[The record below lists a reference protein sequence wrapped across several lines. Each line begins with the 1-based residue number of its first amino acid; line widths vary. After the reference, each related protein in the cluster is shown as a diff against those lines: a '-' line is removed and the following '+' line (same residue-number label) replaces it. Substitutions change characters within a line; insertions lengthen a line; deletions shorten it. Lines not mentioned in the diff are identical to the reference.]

1 MNYISNNTLYESTSF
16 WNNMPQFFRLNSPP
30 ESGGARGGLNKGLYI
45 PTDDTDFTD
54 YLRGSAKKLYN
65 LYNP

>member
-1 MNYISNNTLYESTSF
+1 
-16 WNNMPQFFRLNSPP
+16 MPQFFRLNSPP

-54 YLRGSAKKLYN
+54 YLRGSAKKSV
-65 LYNP
+65 